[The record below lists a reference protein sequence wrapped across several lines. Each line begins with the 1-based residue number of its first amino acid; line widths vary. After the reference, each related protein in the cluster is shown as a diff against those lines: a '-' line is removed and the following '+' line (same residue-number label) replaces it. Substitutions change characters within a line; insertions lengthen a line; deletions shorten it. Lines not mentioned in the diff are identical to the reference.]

1 MSTTLPPSPIATGV
15 SAAQAASDPKQAA
28 AQEQEA
34 PDDPEREHRAKAF
47 TALLTGEVDALN
59 GAPAVAGG
67 ETTVNGRQVL
77 TVDGKRLPADPD
89 PEVDGKDA
97 LTLLAGMP
105 VPSDG
110 VATVEPEV
118 NLDGRSRPAGVHSG
132 PAGNGA
138 GSGARVATLSDSG
151 AGEAA
156 PSFDDSAL
164 LAGKAHK
171 ASATVGSA
179 ARGADVLAAAQ
190 AAGASPPPPAT
201 PADGAAAL
209 VHPAGGPGAAAPTT
223 APDQAAAASLA
234 VPVPVN
240 SSRWPEHVGQRV
252 RWLINGQIHSA
263 ELRLEPPQLG
273 LIQIHIEFHD
283 HQAQVHFDARH
294 ADARAAIDA
303 ALPKLREMFADS
315 GIALGTLNV
324 AGDGAGGASGD
335 GPSAGERD
343 APQASAIR
351 ETETLGSGVPVVL
364 GEGLIDHYA

>member
-15 SAAQAASDPKQAA
+15 SAAQSASDPKQAT
-28 AQEQEA
+28 AQGQEA
-34 PDDPEREHRAKAF
+34 PDDPERQHRTKAF

-67 ETTVNGRQVL
+67 ETTVDGRQVL
-77 TVDGKRLPADPD
+77 TADGKRLPADPD

-110 VATVEPEV
+110 VPTVETEV
-118 NLDGRSRPAGVHSG
+118 SLDGRSRPAGVRSG

-138 GSGARVATLSDSG
+138 GSGGRVTTLSDSG
-151 AGEAA
+151 AGETV

-164 LAGKAHK
+164 FAGKSHK
-171 ASATVGSA
+171 AAATVGSA
-179 ARGADVLAAAQ
+179 ARGAAVLAAAQ
-190 AAGASPPPPAT
+190 AAGAPPPAA
-201 PADGAAAL
+201 PADSAAAL
-209 VHPAGGPGAAAPTT
+209 VHPAAGPGAAAPTT
-223 APDQAAAASLA
+223 APDQSVAASLA

-240 SSRWPEHVGQRV
+240 SPRWPEHVSQRV
-252 RWLINGQIHSA
+252 RWLINGRLHSA

-273 LIQIHIEFHD
+273 LIQIRIEFHD

-315 GIALGTLNV
+315 GIGLGTLNV
-324 AGDGAGGASGD
+324 AGDGAGGAGGD
-335 GPSAGERD
+335 GPSTGERGV
-343 APQASAIR
+343 PQAGAIR
-351 ETETLGSGVPVVL
+351 ETETVASGVPVVA